1 MSRAEAPAARREA
14 REARRVARASGR
26 AARRARAAERPPAP
40 PHSVVLR
47 PLGGAD
53 QTLIVDVAE
62 ADFLPALLAD
72 LGAEDWRDRLAAR
85 RSTRRGRADGVMELS
100 QPLHRRFHLV
110 LLEAVCREP
119 GFPRVDPDK
128 LAGMGLVL
136 RRETRN
142 GPRGW
147 MRERGQGRGWLP
159 LAGTEALDPDPAAAA
174 ALVPDGA
181 PRATRAL
188 ERALAERRGTAPR
201 LTEEIA
207 PLFVA
212 PPEICAARR
221 RTILYG
227 LVPVTSAETT
237 AAPPPLEN
245 LSTAE
250 NRRLTDHFSPFLKK
264 RAARRLPRRGQ
275 ALDPAWRPLDLSDA
289 EGDDRTLF
297 RFAQLL
303 RQLSTELGAFGEGE
317 AAGRLRARLD
327 RLRLPMRLDDDG
339 EATETMGAAEY
350 CAQAVEILVGEAPN
364 PSGLTMPWRWPEI
377 TQAEEDALLSLAR
390 ACLSER
396 FAEVAPEQPKFD
408 DDAARYRVR
417 AFCRVTGHE
426 DCPPK
431 LVWSA
436 ESEPFRIRPWWDS
449 DAPPTRISLPDVA
462 QARQVKPGVAFAM
475 PPALANLLQ
484 ADMKK
489 LKDGEKSGGGGME
502 IGWLCCFSIPII
514 TICAFI
520 VLNIFLSLFNIIFQ
534 WLLWIRICLPF
545 PKPRSGG

>member
-1 MSRAEAPAARREA
+1 VTRVEAPAARREA

-40 PHSVVLR
+40 PHAVELR
-47 PLGGAD
+47 PLGGGDAN
-53 QTLIVDVAE
+53 LIVDVAE
-62 ADFLPALLAD
+62 AAFLPALLAD
-72 LGAEDWRDRLAAR
+72 LAADDWRARLAAR

-119 GFPRVDPDK
+119 GFPRVDPEK
-128 LAGMGLVL
+128 LVGMGLVL
-136 RRETRN
+136 RRESRG

-147 MRERGQGRGWLP
+147 MREAGQGRGWLP
-159 LAGTEALDPDPAAAA
+159 LTGAEALDPDPAAAA
-174 ALVPDGA
+174 ALSPEGA
-181 PRATRAL
+181 PRAARAL
-188 ERALAERRGTAPR
+188 ERLLAERRGTAPR
-201 LTEEIA
+201 LAEEIA

-212 PPEICAARR
+212 PPEVCAARR

-237 AAPPPLEN
+237 PARPPLEN
-245 LSTAE
+245 LSNAE
-250 NRRLTDHFSPFLKK
+250 DRRLTDHFSVHLKA
-264 RAARRLPRRGQ
+264 RAERAMPRAGQ
-275 ALDPAWRPLDLSDA
+275 VLDPAWRPLDLSA
-289 EGDDRTLF
+289 ATGDDRRLH
-297 RFAQLL
+297 RFALLL

-327 RLRLPMRLDDDG
+327 ALRLPMRLDRFG
-339 EATETMGAAEY
+339 RPTETLGVAEY

-377 TQAEEDALLSLAR
+377 GQAEEDALLSLAR
-390 ACLSER
+390 ACLTER
-396 FAEVAPEQPKFD
+396 YAEIAPEQPKFD

-417 AFCRVTGHE
+417 AFCRVAGHD

-436 ESEPFRIRPWWDS
+436 ASEPFRIRPWWDS
-449 DAPPTRISLPDVA
+449 DAPPARVSLPDIA

-489 LKDGEKSGGGGME
+489 LKDGEKSGGGSME

-545 PKPRSGG
+545 PRPRSDG